1 MSTNIYQRLWDND
14 ENQFSVSARTA
25 SGEWENENAD
35 ILLDE
40 QVTSSGSRNIDLA
53 TKPLF
58 YRVNEDKLFDESRT
72 YVSFIQ
78 LLDNYALN
86 CLDPESTPEQE
97 LGEQHTFLSLIMG
110 TKPIKLALQYINEQ
124 FGENISEEKFRS
136 KLQRIWFE
144 LYNNYYKGK
153 STTYCSG
160 FEHIFVGEG
169 KYNPRFDDKCETLG
183 EISGYHSWVKFYLD
197 EKNQRVNFL
206 GYKYDLHGNQGLHNP
221 NVVTL
226 QMTQTITD
234 MRGNIVAQLFKK
246 KGGFFVGPSPEC
258 EIAIATVLYY
268 ESLHGKIQD
277 QRSTTLNNE
286 NYKLT
291 LYRNINPN
299 GSRGEFIRSFFPIY
313 VGNQTSEEPQMD
325 RPVVVPIDRIL
336 RNGNPVKIISALPNP
351 EGQDDQGQEWVE
363 LRNETDTA
371 IDLTGWELRD
381 KQGRPQ
387 KLQVILQPQM
397 AQRIMITPN
406 HPNAMQ
412 LSNRSGLIALYDR
425 DFQLI
430 SAVQYRRANP
440 GTLIQF
446 EENTH

>member
-1 MSTNIYQRLWDND
+1 MSTNIYQQLWDSD

-25 SGEWENENAD
+25 SGEWKQENAD

-40 QVTSSGSRNIDLA
+40 QVNASGSRNIDLA

-58 YRVNEDKLFDESRT
+58 YRVNEEKLFDENRT
-72 YVSFIQ
+72 YLSFIQ

-86 CLDPESTPEQE
+86 SLDPEFTPEKE
-97 LGEQHTFLSLIMG
+97 LAEQHQFLSLIMG
-110 TKPIKLALQYINEQ
+110 TKPIQLALNYINEQ
-124 FGENISEEKFRS
+124 FGENLSEEKFRS
-136 KLQRIWFE
+136 KLHRIWFE
-144 LYNNYYKGK
+144 IYNNYYKGK
-153 STTYCSG
+153 STAYCSG

-169 KYNPRFDDKCETLG
+169 KYNPRFEDKRETLG

-197 EKNQRVNFL
+197 EKYQRVNFL
-206 GYKYDLHGNQGLHNP
+206 GYKYDLQGNEGQNNP

-234 MRGNIVAQLFKK
+234 MRGNVVAQLFKK

-258 EIAIATVLYY
+258 EMAIATVLYY
-268 ESLHGKIQD
+268 ESLHSKIQD
-277 QRSTTLNNE
+277 ERSTTLNDQ

-299 GSRGEFIRSFFPIY
+299 GSRGEFIRSFFPVF
-313 VGNQTSEEPQMD
+313 VGSETKSEPPMD

-336 RNGNPVKIISALPNP
+336 RNGNPVKIIAALPNP
-351 EGQDDQGQEWVE
+351 RGQDDQGQEWVE

-387 KLQVILQPQM
+387 RLKIMIQPQEV
-397 AQRIMITPN
+397 QRIMIRAN

-425 DFQLI
+425 ELNLI
-430 SAVQYRRANP
+430 SAVQYRRANS
-440 GTLIQF
+440 GTIVQF
-446 EENTH
+446 TVDS